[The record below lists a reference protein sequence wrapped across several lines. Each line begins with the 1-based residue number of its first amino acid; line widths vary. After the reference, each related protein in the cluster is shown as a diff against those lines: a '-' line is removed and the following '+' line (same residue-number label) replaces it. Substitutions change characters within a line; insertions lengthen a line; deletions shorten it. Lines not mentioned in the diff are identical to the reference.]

1 MKDKMPYQITVAWSP
16 EDDAYVARVPALR
29 YCVATGETPEKAVK
43 EVRAAAVE
51 ILRVMEEDGKTPPA
65 LDTTLARV
73 QALQPLINVS
83 AIAKAA
89 GLSVQTLSSKLTR
102 GTALTSDE
110 SSRIGKVFISY
121 GLEDRGTVAAA
132 SSAMK
137 AAHPSKVATKSIAGR
152 ILAPRDGANIAR
164 SLAASALSSRT
175 AAKTAKKS

>member
-1 MKDKMPYQITVAWSP
+1 MKAMPYQITVAWSP
-16 EDDAYVARVPALR
+16 EDEAYVARVPALR

-51 ILRVMEEDGKTPPA
+51 ILRVMKEDGKTLPA

-73 QALQPLINVS
+73 QELQPLINVS

-89 GLSVQTLSSKLTR
+89 GLSVQTLSSKITR

-110 SSRIGKVFISY
+110 STRIGKVFISY

-132 SSAMK
+132 SSAIK
-137 AAHPSKVATKSIAGR
+137 AANPSKAATKSVAGR
-152 ILAPRDGANIAR
+152 ILAPRGGIGSMR
-164 SLAASALSSRT
+164 SLAASALSRPDAK
-175 AAKTAKKS
+175 AAKKR